1 MTTALL
7 LYPNNNTS
15 SSNDNKNN
23 QRNSTKIM
31 NIMNKKYFIL
41 SDNILTYHPNEQK
54 TSIIEGL
61 ININNLT
68 IVDEM
73 NDQERV
79 ISLIDSDL
87 DRNKLSF
94 QFKAMNISTETESA
108 GSQYIKWKNTILS
121 MIHPDYHNKNST
133 STTTA
138 TSAATAAEVD
148 KEKGLTINTTTEAMY
163 TGESEGEEEDELPP
177 LPLETPPHSPYP
189 LPNSPYPSSETP
201 LHSPYP
207 LPPPDSPATP
217 GTGRSSQRKVAFVLH
232 SSDEED
238 AGPNTGITRTGR
250 SASRSSADDASS
262 STAATIG
269 TGKNALQ
276 AMSERRKARS
286 TSPSVTPR
294 KSLLQTATTATS
306 SNLLRSNSTERTKS
320 ITTTS
325 LLLRRA
331 SSILPSDLSLF
342 SSPNNHTDDS
352 VLGQIP
358 TVNIFLTP
366 SNTPISRLLY
376 DNFISNEE
384 DMLNIPTLQD
394 LCYDLGVYYS
404 VMEVKIQVKT
414 YAPGIQ
420 GMRYEAFERFW
431 NAQESFR

>member
-7 LYPNNNTS
+7 LYPNNNTT

-23 QRNSTKIM
+23 QRNSSKIM

-41 SDNILTYHPNEQK
+41 SDNILTYHPDEQK

-68 IVDEM
+68 IVDAM

-133 STTTA
+133 STTG
-138 TSAATAAEVD
+138 ATADEVS
-148 KEKGLTINTTTEAMY
+148 KEKGLTINTTMEGMY
-163 TGESEGEEEDELPP
+163 TGESEGEDDEGLPP
-177 LPLETPPHSPYP
+177 LPLETPPDSPYP

-201 LHSPYP
+201 LNSPYP
-207 LPPPDSPATP
+207 PPPPDSPATP

-306 SNLLRSNSTERTKS
+306 SNLLRSNSAERTKS

-331 SSILPSDLSLF
+331 SSILPSDISLF